1 MLLKYTMFLPT
12 QAQET
17 NIWEKLRKEAFFRRE
32 LYAHDA
38 HTSGLQCNDK
48 PNGCFDDYENTNLAT
63 DAAHA
68 ADVKMLSQKLH
79 AIVAAQFD
87 E

>member
-1 MLLKYTMFLPT
+1 MIVFIYKWLKNGVFH
-12 QAQET
+12 
-17 NIWEKLRKEAFFRRE
+17 RRE